1 MASLRVGK
9 LFPLYF
15 YISGGCVERRLKTT
29 TGHAAEVV
37 VTQLKSDIKDI
48 KTNIVVVMC
57 ECL

>member
-15 YISGGCVERRLKTT
+15 YISGGCVERRLKTS

-37 VTQLKSDIKDI
+37 VTQLKSEYQRHQNKYCRSD
-48 KTNIVVVMC
+48 V
-57 ECL
+57 